1 MDEKLNQLREKIENI
16 TDPYLKKTF
25 KETEAIKHL
34 VVNDENNI
42 ITLIIAIG
50 KKDGEEEKIIRRN
63 IAKIVKI
70 DFGYSGLK
78 LEIEEHKVYNGI
90 TNRPIAFIGIASG
103 KGGVGKST
111 VTANIAYRL
120 SKKGYHV
127 GIIDA
132 DIYGSSIPT
141 ILEMEHKNPS
151 MDNDK
156 KIIPLS
162 KNNIEVISTEFFT
175 KPGQAV
181 IWRGGML
188 NSMLN
193 HFFYDVKW
201 NENLSVM
208 LIDLPPGTGDVS
220 LDIKNFVPQAKMI
233 IVTTPHPAASFVA
246 VKAGYAAKSLG
257 HDLLGVV
264 ENMSYYL
271 NPANNHKE
279 FIFGEGGGLK
289 TAVNLEIELLC
300 QIPINQPI
308 HHQSLYEIDEEIGK
322 IYDDLAD
329 DLIFKIDIKK
339 SLN

>member
-1 MDEKLNQLREKIENI
+1 MEKQLNLIKEKIEEVI
-16 TDPYLKKTF
+16 DPYLKKSF

-34 VVNDENNI
+34 SVDEETNI
-42 ITLIIAIG
+42 VTLIIAIG
-50 KKDGEEEKIIRRN
+50 KKDGEEEKTIRRTL
-63 IAKIVKI
+63 AKIIKV
-70 DFGYSGLK
+70 DLGYRGLK

-111 VTANIAYRL
+111 VTANLAYRF

-141 ILEMEHKNPS
+141 LLEIPHQNPQ
-151 MDNDK
+151 MDHNK
-156 KIIPLS
+156 KIIPL
-162 KNNIEVISTEFFT
+162 KTLNIEVISTEFFT

-201 NENLSVM
+201 DDSLSVM
-208 LIDLPPGTGDVS
+208 LIDLPPGTGDIM
-220 LDIKNFVPQAKMI
+220 LDIKNFVPQAQML
-233 IVTTPHPAASFVA
+233 IVTTPHPSASHVA
-246 VKAGYAAKSLG
+246 VKAGYAAKSLD
-257 HDLLGVV
+257 HELLGVI
-264 ENMSYYL
+264 ENMSYYI
-271 NPANNHKE
+271 NPINHQKE

-289 TAVNLEIELLC
+289 TAVNLETELLA
-300 QIPINQPI
+300 QIPINQPLK
-308 HHQSLYEIDEEIGK
+308 HQALYEIDEEIGK
-322 IYDDLAD
+322 IYDDLTD
-329 DLIFKIDIKK
+329 DLIFKMDIKK
-339 SLN
+339 

>member
-1 MDEKLNQLREKIENI
+1 MEKELNLIKNKIEEI
-16 TDPYLKKTF
+16 IDPYLKKSL
-25 KETEAIKHL
+25 KETEGIKHIAYD
-34 VVNDENNI
+34 DESGI
-42 ITLIIAIG
+42 VTLIVAIG
-50 KKDGEEEKIIRRN
+50 KKDGEEEKIIRRE
-63 IAKIVKI
+63 IAKIIKI
-70 DFGYSGLK
+70 DLGYKGLK

-90 TNRPIAFIGIASG
+90 TNRKIAFIGIASG

-120 SKKGYHV
+120 SKKGYKV
-127 GIIDA
+127 GVIDA

-141 ILEMEHKNPS
+141 LLEMEHQNPM
-151 MDNDK
+151 MDSNK

-201 NENLSVM
+201 DDELSVM
-208 LIDLPPGTGDVS
+208 LIDLPPGTGDVA
-220 LDIKNFVPQAKMI
+220 LDIKSFVPQAKMI
-233 IVTTPHPAASFVA
+233 IVTTPHPSASHVA
-246 VKAGYAAKSLG
+246 VKAGYAAKSLE
-257 HDLLGVV
+257 HELLGVI

-271 NPANNHKE
+271 NPVNNQKD
-279 FIFGEGGGLK
+279 FIFGTGGGLR
-289 TAVNLEIELLC
+289 TAVNLETELLC
-300 QIPINQPI
+300 QIPINQPK

-322 IYDDLAD
+322 IYDDLTD
-329 DLIFKIDIKK
+329 EIIFKMNIKK
-339 SLN
+339 NLN